1 MLMAKRDQKKLKL
14 KSGANPVI
22 FSVTTKLQGKALCAA
37 NIFFWKSDVNIL
49 ISDIDGTI
57 TK

>member
-1 MLMAKRDQKKLKL
+1 MAKRDQKKLKL